1 MPIYDFECRACGHRF
16 DELVKDAEQHPP
28 CPECAAPGAQR
39 RFSTFA
45 PSPKFGL
52 RGAEAQ
58 RSADSQRSR
67 ADKRR
72 ERSDKQ
78 REQRRQGG

>member
-1 MPIYDFECRACGHRF
+1 MPIYDFECRACSHRF
-16 DELVKDAEQHPP
+16 EELVKNAEEHPA
-28 CPECAAPGAQR
+28 CPECGAPDAQR

-45 PSPKFGL
+45 APAKFGL